1 MKRSL
6 ARALAVGC
14 SIPAV
19 LGLVLAV
26 ALHLLRA
33 GVELH
38 YELDALADALALA
51 VREDR
56 DGATL
61 EPDPDLRA
69 RLEAVPELRLLVV
82 EPPGRTLLAWGLGP
96 DATDGAGFL
105 RYLVE
110 QAAEGHIDVRPAD
123 RPAAR
128 YAYVTTRR
136 TAGGRTVRIAADRAP
151 AGLRDRLVWMRT
163 EICSEYGPFLLVTML
178 VSIVVVL
185 LTVRRALRPLE
196 RLSAEAAGIVPGNGR
211 TLAVDRVPAEVV
223 PLVNAMNGALER
235 LQQGIARERRF
246 TADLAHT
253 LRTPLAALRA
263 RVEGL
268 PEGLDRSAFL
278 RAVGRI
284 ERLAEQLLLKARLE
298 AGALDERTTFDL
310 AELVREIAADAAPLL
325 LRQDKT
331 LVVQAPDRPVPRT
344 GSRAAI
350 ERALLNLVDNAAKAA
365 PPGSEVEI
373 RVEEDGTVLV
383 CDRGPGFAEGEA
395 ELLLQPFRRGTT
407 SRWQGAGLGLAI
419 VAEAVRRQGGAPILR
434 NRPGGG
440 AEVGFELPAHGP
452 DLAVG
457 DRKLAA

>member
-1 MKRSL
+1 MTRSL
-6 ARALAVGC
+6 ARSLVIRC
-14 SIPAV
+14 SILAV
-19 LGLVLAV
+19 LGLFAAV
-26 ALHLLRA
+26 GEHFVRD

-38 YELDALADALALA
+38 YELDEISDLLAGA
-51 VREDR
+51 VRPSPGGHEILLDR
-56 DGATL
+56 ALEERLAAVPGLRLVVLDRSDGPLFTFGERAGVL
-61 EPDPDLRA
+61 LHFAGQAADGYFELRGQEPDG
-69 RLEAVPELRLLVV
+69 
-82 EPPGRTLLAWGLGP
+82 GRFGYI
-96 DATDGAGFL
+96 AT
-105 RYLVE
+105 
-110 QAAEGHIDVRPAD
+110 
-123 RPAAR
+123 
-128 YAYVTTRR
+128 R
-136 TAGGRTVRIAADRAP
+136 TAADGTLVRVVAERSP
-151 AGLRDRLVWMRT
+151 AELRDRLIWVKA
-163 EICSEYGPFLLVTML
+163 EILGEYGPFML
-178 VSIVVVL
+178 VSAGISILVVF
-185 LTVRRALRPLE
+185 LTVRRALRSLE
-196 RLSAEAAGIVPGNGR
+196 RLSAEAAAIVPGNGK
-211 TLAVDRVPAEVV
+211 TLAVDHVPAEVV

-235 LQQGIARERRF
+235 LQQGIDRERRF

-268 PEGLDRSAFL
+268 PEGLDRTAFL

-298 AGALDERTTFDL
+298 AGALDERTPFDL

-325 LRQDKT
+325 LRQEKT

-350 ERALLNLVDNAAKAA
+350 ERALLNLLDNAAKAA

-373 RVEEDGTVLV
+373 RVEKDGTVLV

-419 VAEAVRRQGGAPILR
+419 VAEAVRRQGGEPILR
-434 NRPGGG
+434 NRPSGG
-440 AEVGFELPAHGP
+440 AEVGFELPARSP
-452 DLAVG
+452 DLAAG